1 MGLTAQL
8 IGNRKWT
15 EDANGSITSLTRR
28 YQIIRDGI
36 PSGTA
41 AEEVTSASVK
51 DLPQKQA
58 AHSAAHPDLKVSGY
72 SWEEGAENRKRVLYC
87 DVAYSI
93 WATEWNAANKPPRGQ
108 AVEAIGWRSGTV
120 SRDLVRDAGTGALLV
135 NTAGQPF
142 DSVPQV
148 DVPAPTFTKVVKTS
162 SRQGWAAY
170 LGKINAGSLTVGGIS
185 CGAHC
190 LRCVQCD
197 EERLWGDEFGF
208 KYRYTI
214 GLQLMSN
221 KAVVA
226 GGNSAEEIGWDLAV
240 VSCGT
245 YARPLQ
251 DADAAPVSSLDA
263 ETGNIV
269 YASSPVLLD
278 ADGMAMLEPG
288 ATPYAIRVQ
297 AYEAA
302 NFPGDFTSEPA

>member
-1 MGLTAQL
+1 MGLKAQL

-41 AEEVTSASVK
+41 AEEVTSASVAN
-51 DLPQKQA
+51 LPQKRA
-58 AHSAAHPDLKVSGY
+58 AHSAAHPNLKVSGY
-72 SWEEGAENRKRVLYC
+72 SWEEGTESRKRVLYC
-87 DVAYSI
+87 DVTYSI
-93 WATEWNAANKPPRGQ
+93 WSTEWNAANKSPRGQ

-120 SRDLVRDAGTGALLV
+120 SRDLVRDAGNGALLV
-135 NTAGQPF
+135 NTAGMPF

-162 SRQGWAAY
+162 SRQGWAQY
-170 LGKINAGSLTVGGIS
+170 LGKVNAGALTVGGIS

-208 KYRYTI
+208 RYRYTI

-221 KAVVA
+221 KAVVE
-226 GGNSAEEIGWDLAV
+226 GGSNATEIGWDLAV

-251 DADAAPVSSLDA
+251 NADAAPVSSLDA
-263 ETGNIV
+263 ETGATV
-269 YASSPVLLD
+269 YATSPVLLD
-278 ADGMAMLEPG
+278 EDGMV
-288 ATPYAIRVQ
+288 TDKPYAFRVQ
-297 AYEAA
+297 AYAA
-302 NFPGDFTSEPA
+302 ASFPGDFTSEPA